1 MSVKEFPELMFF
13 MEKGN
18 IDIKEPH
25 IAVLRRQTYSNHLVV
40 PSLNT
45 FLFTNIHL
53 SCTFTKKGTIS
64 RGLFCWIDRTWWHI
78 EPEIFWQMYKFW
90 GNSWKLRFKSFSKL
104 FSSWRSSFIF
114 LFNDKHK
121 KNIKIQKCQ
130 SSRIKNELQI
140 YISSV
145 HSIFQSESPRPSKL
159 VWESNKYLRIAHS
172 DY

>member
-90 GNSWKLRFKSFSKL
+90 GNSWELRFKSFSKL

-114 LFNDKHK
+114 SMTNT
-121 KNIKIQKCQ
+121 N
-130 SSRIKNELQI
+130 
-140 YISSV
+140 
-145 HSIFQSESPRPSKL
+145 SIFQSESPRPTKL